1 MPAFTMFELKIRG
14 LFVLEAMLVEADAW
28 HEVLE
33 LNGVR
38 DVAAA
43 RRAKEGL
50 RLTETG
56 GGGPINRGESGGTL
70 GILLPTAAAIHNILK
85 ASICKYR

>member
-38 DVAAA
+38 KVAAA

-50 RLTETG
+50 ALDRNGRRRPHKPRRERRHIG
-56 GGGPINRGESGGTL
+56 DKVAHGSGHSQH
-70 GILLPTAAAIHNILK
+70 ITADPSAK
-85 ASICKYR
+85 

>member
-38 DVAAA
+38 NVAAA

-50 RLTETG
+50 ALDR
-56 GGGPINRGESGGTL
+56 NRRRRPHKPRRERRHL
-70 GILLPTAAAIHNILK
+70 GDAIVHGCGIQQH
-85 ASICKYR
+85 I